1 MARKRKLPP
10 NSTPSEQPP
19 LKQHQQQQQ
28 QQQPQLDS
36 DEEYEEIEVE
46 EEVEELEQEE
56 EDEEELEEQ
65 NDVVLYNYNNNQTV
79 NLPSTS
85 STLAGDDDDDPIQ
98 NLLEHFGKD
107 QLATLLCDAA
117 TNHRDV
123 ADRIRNTA
131 NADPSHRKIFVHGL
145 GWDTTAETLTSAFR
159 QYGEVEDCKA
169 VADKI
174 TGKSKGYGFILFK
187 TRSGARKAL
196 EQPQKKIGNRLTSC
210 QLASLGPV
218 QQQPN
223 NVAQASYNNSHAPS
237 KSAAFAVPVGSEYTQ
252 RKIFVSNVG
261 AELDPQ
267 RLLAFFSRF
276 GEIEEGPLG
285 LDKVTGKPKGFCL
298 FVYKRIESAK
308 KALEEPHKAFEGHVL
323 HCQQAIDGPKPGK
336 LQQQQQ
342 QPQTQRMP
350 IAVGAATTTPMQ
362 FQRSGNSGF
371 VSGALAATP
380 GHLMA
385 PAGPVIGFNQGT
397 AAVPMQT
404 LDPALGQALT
414 ALLASHGAAGLGL
427 NGLLGTL
434 GSSAAVNPGV
444 PSVGHGMHVGYNSQ
458 ANVNPGTIGG
468 YGNQVGFQ
476 GAYPNQQVG
485 QGGSARGQQ
494 QQQQR
499 NAGQYGGVAPFTG
512 H

>member
-1 MARKRKLPP
+1 MARKRKVPP
-10 NSTPSEQPP
+10 NSTQSEQPP
-19 LKQHQQQQQ
+19 LKHHHHQQE
-28 QQQPQLDS
+28 QQPQLDS
-36 DEEYEEIEVE
+36 DEELE
-46 EEVEELEQEE
+46 EEVEQLEQQQ
-56 EDEEELEEQ
+56 EQ
-65 NDVVLYNYNNNQTV
+65 NDVAQYKYNNNQTF

-85 STLAGDDDDDPIQ
+85 STLAGDDDDPIQ

-117 TNHRDV
+117 ANHRDV
-123 ADRIRNTA
+123 AERIRNTA
-131 NADPSHRKIFVHGL
+131 NAGPSHRKIFVHGL

-159 QYGEVEDCKA
+159 EYGEIEDCKA
-169 VADKI
+169 VTDNI

-196 EQPQKKIGNRLTSC
+196 EQPQKKIGNRITSC

-223 NVAQASYNNSHAPS
+223 NAAQASFSNSPVPS
-237 KSAAFAVPVGSEYTQ
+237 KSAAFVVPVGSDYTQ

-261 AELDPQ
+261 TELDPQ
-267 RLLAFFSRF
+267 RLLAFFSKF
-276 GEIEEGPLG
+276 GEIEEGPMG

-336 LQQQQQ
+336 LQQQQ
-342 QPQTQRMP
+342 PQTQIMP
-350 IAVGAATTTPMQ
+350 MAVGAAVTTSAMQ
-362 FQRSGNSGF
+362 FQRNGNPGF
-371 VSGALAATP
+371 VSGALAATS

-385 PAGPVIGFNQGT
+385 PAGPVIGFNQG
-397 AAVPMQT
+397 AAPVPMQMM
-404 LDPALGQALT
+404 DPALGQALT
-414 ALLASHGAAGLGL
+414 ALLTSHGTAGMGL
-427 NGLLGTL
+427 SGLLGTL

-458 ANVNPGTIGG
+458 ANLNPGTIGG
-468 YGNQVGFQ
+468 YGNQVVLQ

-485 QGGSARGQQ
+485 QGGFARGQQ

-499 NAGQYGGVAPFTG
+499 GVGQYGGVAPFMR

>member
-1 MARKRKLPP
+1 MAKKRKLPP
-10 NSTPSEQPP
+10 ISTPSEQPP
-19 LKQHQQQQQ
+19 LKQNHE
-28 QQQPQLDS
+28 QQPQLDS

-46 EEVEELEQEE
+46 EEVEELEQQQ
-56 EDEEELEEQ
+56 EDDEDDQ
-65 NDVVLYNYNNNQTV
+65 NDVVQYKYDSNNQTV

-85 STLAGDDDDDPIQ
+85 STLADDDDDPIQ

-107 QLATLLCDAA
+107 QLSTLLCAA
-117 TNHRDV
+117 AANHRDV

-145 GWDTTAETLTSAFR
+145 GWDTTAETLISAFR
-159 QYGEVEDCKA
+159 QYGEIEDCKA

-196 EQPQKKIGNRLTSC
+196 EQPQKKIGNRITSC

-223 NVAQASYNNSHAPS
+223 NVAQASFNNTPAPS
-237 KSAAFAVPVGSEYTQ
+237 KSAAFVLPVGSEYTQ

-267 RLLAFFSRF
+267 RLLAFFSKF

-298 FVYKRIESAK
+298 FVYKRIEGAR

-336 LQQQQQ
+336 LQQQQA
-342 QPQTQRMP
+342 QTQRVP
-350 IAVGAATTTPMQ
+350 IAVGAPATTTPMQ
-362 FQRSGNSGF
+362 FQRSGNPGF
-371 VSGALAATP
+371 VSSALAATP

-385 PAGPVIGFNQGT
+385 PSGPVIGFNQGAT
-397 AAVPMQT
+397 AVPMQT
-404 LDPALGQALT
+404 MDPALGQALT
-414 ALLASHGAAGLGL
+414 ALLTSHGAAGLGL

-444 PSVGHGMHVGYNSQ
+444 PSLGHGMHVGYNSQ

-499 NAGQYGGVAPFTG
+499 GVGQYGSVAPFTG